1 MFARD
6 NGYDSQ
12 ACVEEALRR
21 APDPSLIPAAA
32 TEFELGC
39 KGNDAGACS
48 ALGVLY
54 ELGIG
59 RAKSYAGAHKSYERA
74 CKAGN
79 QRGCVNL
86 GRLESERSQAT
97 NLDRSRARI
106 LFATACEANEAS
118 GCAELGRMLA
128 RDKSPNRD
136 LVGADIML
144 GRACEKNLFRA
155 CYELAELYRGQPA
168 EDVAR
173 STTLYAKACLSGY
186 QPACMRLDPTGK
198 RIAAR

>member
-39 KGNDAGACS
+39 RGNDAGACS

-54 ELGIG
+54 ELGLG
-59 RAKSYAGAHKSYERA
+59 RAKSYAAAHSYYERA
-74 CKAGN
+74 CKDGN

-86 GRLESERSQAT
+86 GRLESERSDAT
-97 NLDRSRARI
+97 DTDRARART
-106 LFATACEANEAS
+106 LFASACDASEAS

-128 RDKSPNRD
+128 RAKGPSRD
-136 LVGADIML
+136 IVGADIML
-144 GRACEKNLFRA
+144 GRACDKNLFRA
-155 CYELAELYRGQPA
+155 CYELAELYRGQPT

-186 QPACMRLDPTGK
+186 QPACVRLDPSGK
-198 RIAAR
+198 RLASR